1 MLFRSDEDTNING
14 NDNLALNTES
24 DEVLNYKY
32 EDYVFNFIGVS
43 LQNKDIDSLKSFL
56 NDNNINYDTSNDYL
70 IVNNEYILLKLNLS
84 NLDNYILYQKK

>member
-1 MLFRSDEDTNING
+1 M
-14 NDNLALNTES
+14 
-24 DEVLNYKY
+24 K
-32 EDYVFNFIGVS
+32 DYVFNFIGVS

-56 NDNNINYDTSNDYL
+56 IDNNINYDTSNDYL